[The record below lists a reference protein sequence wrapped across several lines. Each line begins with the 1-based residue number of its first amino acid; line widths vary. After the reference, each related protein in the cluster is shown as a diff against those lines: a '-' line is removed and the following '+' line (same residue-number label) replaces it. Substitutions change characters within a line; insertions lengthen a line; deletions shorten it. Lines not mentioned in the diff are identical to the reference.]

1 VVVAIVTIRCEV
13 MRAGSRSP
21 SPIREMRGP
30 HHVGRSRPTYPP
42 RGIYNVLA
50 RARYPRR
57 LTPALKLTLT
67 PKHPTLGHRWIGGML
82 RRKRHRWIKD
92 ALIAI
97 GVALMVVG
105 AYELLTG
112 TWELLGLVIAAP

>member
-1 VVVAIVTIRCEV
+1 
-13 MRAGSRSP
+13 
-21 SPIREMRGP
+21 
-30 HHVGRSRPTYPP
+30 
-42 RGIYNVLA
+42 
-50 RARYPRR
+50 
-57 LTPALKLTLT
+57 
-67 PKHPTLGHRWIGGML
+67 ML

-112 TWELLGLVIAAP
+112 TWELLGLVIAAPWNKSPERLGGRGWQPQIGTGNEGLSTLKWPRWVGDGEDCPECNGTGQVEDDDQEPAPIREPDGDG

>member
-1 VVVAIVTIRCEV
+1 MIRQDVPAAFPFAC
-13 MRAGSRSP
+13 
-21 SPIREMRGP
+21 
-30 HHVGRSRPTYPP
+30 
-42 RGIYNVLA
+42 A
-50 RARYPRR
+50 RAED
-57 LTPALKLTLT
+57 
-67 PKHPTLGHRWIGGML
+67 ML